1 MYIGR
6 WNYYNLGRGR
16 LLGSKFCFFSIFY
29 PHHSLIS
36 FFDQFFSILG
46 PFLIPRILNFG
57 ALACTGAQFL
67 QIWHFW
73 RYCKNWFKIPGFG
86 ARKSIENSRN
96 FENKTSLNT
105 SLFLT
110 LIFFDF
116 LSILTPK
123 LASNGVSFLRV
134 FFKMGPKGAQEAPR
148 GLQEVILREFGFH
161 CGRFL
166 ASFFRSCWI
175 FPEYF
180 WASGLAFVPV
190 HMLSCF
196 P

>member
-1 MYIGR
+1 MFWLRFWI
-6 WNYYNLGRGR
+6 N
-16 LLGSKFCFFSIFY
+16 FFRFWVDFWSLK
-29 PHHSLIS
+29 SLILVFPLS
-36 FFDQFFSILG
+36 REHNFYKFDI
-46 PFLIPRILNFG
+46 FG
-57 ALACTGAQFL
+57 VIA
-67 QIWHFW
+67 
-73 RYCKNWFKIPGFG
+73 NWFKIPGFG
-86 ARKSIENSRN
+86 ACKSIENSRN

-123 LASNGVSFLRV
+123 LAFNGCGFLRV

-190 HMLSCF
+190 HVLSCF